1 MSRAKGNFGMTGF
14 VCPCSLAISLRAPV
28 WVFLGAGALRRRD
41 DALAEVDGLCV
52 ISGVTTR
59 ELSSEATSPAEE
71 VEVSGKR
78 GDFRRRT
85 SGAAGAAA
93 GEASGEDELSE
104 LISEPIISSKT
115 SFWEAGRLDLRRPE
129 SWAGAGGGGGG
140 VGGVAED
147 DEAAGGAGLETRA
160 FLLGP
165 IFLGAVVRRGIVVT
179 RGGTVAR
186 VLQVSANKSTNLL

>member
-1 MSRAKGNFGMTGF
+1 M
-14 VCPCSLAISLRAPV
+14 
-28 WVFLGAGALRRRD
+28 RRRD

-71 VEVSGKR
+71 VAASGKR

-140 VGGVAED
+140 GVGGVAED

-179 RGGTVAR
+179 RRGTVAR
-186 VLQVSANKSTNLL
+186 VLQVSIFPIHTCD